1 MVNIQH
7 KKCFFGDCNT
17 QPNFNYSGEKKA
29 LYCFLHKENNMIDV
43 ISKKCNFLNC
53 KKRPTFN
60 FEGEPKAIYCLLHKY
75 PGMINIVSKH
85 CKFSNCIKQ
94 PNYNF
99 EGEPNAIYCLVHKYP
114 GMINIVSKH
123 CKFSNCIKQPS
134 FNFEFEKKAIY
145 CFLHKQQNMV
155 DIKSKKCIFKNCKKI
170 LIFNFEGETQAL
182 YCGSHKEPNMI
193 NIKSKRCKTP
203 FCETQVTKK
212 YKGYCVFCFINMF
225 PSEKVSR
232 NYKTKEF
239 SVVQYVKNKFPN
251 LDWISDKRI
260 QDGCSK
266 KRPDMMVDLGYKV
279 LIVEIDEN
287 QHIKYNSSCENK
299 RIMEISQDVNHR
311 PIVFIRFNPDE
322 YIKNNE
328 KISSCWGVNGNG
340 ICCVKKNK
348 QKEWG
353 ERLNRLEDEISKII
367 KEGKEEMVSLEA
379 PKMIDVINL
388 FFN

>member
-1 MVNIQH
+1 MVKTCKFNNC
-7 KKCFFGDCNT
+7 KKH
-17 QPNFNYSGEKKA
+17 PNFNLDGEKQA

-43 ISKKCNFLNC
+43 RSKRCFFENC
-53 KKRPTFN
+53 KTQ
-60 FEGEPKAIYCLLHKY
+60 PK
-75 PGMINIVSKH
+75 
-85 CKFSNCIKQ
+85 
-94 PNYNF
+94 YNF
-99 EGEPNAIYCLVHKYP
+99 EA
-114 GMINIVSKH
+114 
-123 CKFSNCIKQPS
+123 
-134 FNFEFEKKAIY
+134 EKKAIY
-145 CFLHKQQNMV
+145 CFLHKENNMINV
-155 DIKSKKCIFKNCKKI
+155 ISKTCRFENCKTI
-170 LIFNFEGETQAL
+170 PNYNFEGKKQPV
-182 YCGSHKEPNMI
+182 YCVSHKENNMI

-212 YKGYCVFCFINMF
+212 YKGYCLFCFINMF
-225 PSEKVSR
+225 PNEKVAR

-239 SVVQYVKNKFPN
+239 SVVDYVKNKFPN
-251 LDWISDKRI
+251 LDWITDKRI

-266 KRPDMMVDLGYKV
+266 KRPDMIVDLGYKV

-287 QHIKYNSSCENK
+287 QHIRYDSSCENK
-299 RIMEISQDVNHR
+299 RIMGISQDVNHR

-367 KEGKEEMVSLEA
+367 KEGKEEVGQSA
-379 PKMIDVINL
+379 PTAKMIEFINL